1 MKYIEDEIMKVTKKK
16 KKFNYLIGNKSTHLI
31 IYNPSQILKTK
42 KHKNTIYW
50 YFDALIKSI
59 NGNPVIGARHTIQI
73 PAKTLGFQ
81 LYHKLKDNNKLTHR
95 EVRLSII
102 KQDNFTWDITIHT

>member
-1 MKYIEDEIMKVTKKK
+1 LLYNCFTGVDSMKYIEDEIMKVTKKK

-59 NGNPVIGARHTIQI
+59 NGNPVIGARL
-73 PAKTLGFQ
+73 LG
-81 LYHKLKDNNKLTHR
+81 R
-95 EVRLSII
+95 IWGRLRGRFKEKSH
-102 KQDNFTWDITIHT
+102 NP